1 MAELER
7 VREDLEQRHVD
18 ARLYYDYE
26 GRFVKQRLE
35 RDRMRMLPRVV
46 KPAMFARSGH
56 SLGDVRVFER
66 FTVGPVSALTCRF
79 VELDPGERTP
89 VERRIP
95 ILLMFVLEGD
105 GVVDVD
111 GEQHAFGT
119 EDVVVVPP
127 YSRYAITAGG
137 GGLRGW
143 VPETR
148 FWHVLGLLW
157 HEHLE
162 PRTIQGIERVDDAE
176 GRWQGYLVPDGVLGL
191 DGDLELPGGADPRRG
206 GVFEAR
212 RAAPA
217 GGSRGSTWYD
227 DLVRQLSA
235 DNERH
240 DRTPRVIRAAD
251 RPMEDTRGGRMR
263 FYVSNWEDLSGQ
275 DLDLAVYE
283 VPPGERTGT
292 HRHIA
297 EELLLVL
304 QGSGVE
310 EHDGSTHRFEAGD
323 LICIPP
329 MAAHARAN
337 DGDGLLRLVSVWSHH
352 PANEFLGG
360 FEHIADASD
369 RGAD

>member
-1 MAELER
+1 MAERER

-46 KPAMFARSGH
+46 KPAMFAASGH

-79 VELDPGERTP
+79 LELGPGERTP

-95 ILLMFVLEGD
+95 ILVMWVLEGD
-105 GVVDVD
+105 GVVSQD
-111 GEQHAFGT
+111 GEGHAFGP

-127 YSRYAITAGG
+127 YTRYSVTAGNE
-137 GGLRGW
+137 GLRAW

-157 HEHLE
+157 HEHFE
-162 PRTIQGIERVDDAE
+162 PHPIGGAEPLDGDGAWRGYRVPE
-176 GRWQGYLVPDGVLGL
+176 GVLGL
-191 DGDLELPGGADPRRG
+191 EHDLDVPSGADPRRSA
-206 GVFEAR
+206 VFDAR
-212 RAAPA
+212 RGAAS
-217 GGSRGSTWYD
+217 GGGDASWYGE
-227 DLVRQLSA
+227 LVRQLVA

-251 RPMEDTRGGRMR
+251 RPLEETRGGRMR
-263 FYVSNWEDLSGQ
+263 FYVSNWEGLSGQ

-283 VPPGERTGT
+283 IAPGERTGT

-304 QGSGVE
+304 RGSGVE
-310 EHDGSTHRFEAGD
+310 DHDGSTHRFEAGD

-329 MAAHARAN
+329 MAAHHHAN
-337 DGDGLLRLVSVWSHH
+337 DGDEVVRLVSVWSHH

-369 RGAD
+369 WEAG

>member
-1 MAELER
+1 MAERER
-7 VREDLEQRHVD
+7 VREDLEQEQVE

-46 KPAMFARSGH
+46 KPAMFAPSGH

-79 VELDPGERTP
+79 VELGAGERTP
-89 VERRIP
+89 RERRIP
-95 ILLMFVLEGD
+95 ILLLFVLEGD
-105 GVVDVD
+105 GVVTV
-111 GEQHAFGT
+111 GGQEFAFGT

-127 YSRYAITAGG
+127 YTPYSVTAGPD
-137 GGLRGW
+137 GLRAF

-162 PRTIQGIERVDDAE
+162 PRTIQGMERVDGAD
-176 GRWQGYLVPDGVLGL
+176 GDRWGYRVPAGVLGL
-191 DGDLELPGGADPRRG
+191 DGDLEVPGGAEPRRAA
-206 GVFEAR
+206 VFEAR
-212 RAAPA
+212 RAAAPV
-217 GGSRGSTWYD
+217 GGDATWYGE
-227 DLVRQLSA
+227 LVRQLA
-235 DNERH
+235 VDNERH
-240 DRTPRVIRAAD
+240 DRTPRVIRRAE
-251 RPMEDTRGGRMR
+251 RPLEDTRGGRMR
-263 FYVSNWEDLSGQ
+263 FYVSNWADLSGQ

-283 VPPGERTGT
+283 IAPGQRTGT

-310 EHDGSTHRFEAGD
+310 DHDGSTHRFEAGD

-329 MAAHARAN
+329 MAAHHHAN
-337 DGDGLLRLVSVWSHH
+337 DGDEPVRLVSVWSHH

-369 RGAD
+369 WEAG

>member
-1 MAELER
+1 MAELEH
-7 VREDLEQRHVD
+7 VREDLEQHQVD

-46 KPAMFARSGH
+46 KPAMFAPSGH

-79 VELDPGERTP
+79 VELSGGERTP

-95 ILLMFVLEGD
+95 LLVMFVMEGD
-105 GVVDVD
+105 GVVAVEDQMHTFA
-111 GEQHAFGT
+111 E

-127 YSRYAITAGG
+127 YTRHSIRAGRN
-137 GGLRGW
+137 GLRAW
-143 VPETR
+143 IPETR

-162 PRTIQGIERVDDAE
+162 PRTIQGMEREDDVD
-176 GRWQGYLVPDGVLGL
+176 GRWLGYRVRAGVLGL
-191 DGDLELPGGADPRRG
+191 DHDIAVPAGAEPRRA
-206 GVFEAR
+206 GVFDAR
-212 RAAPA
+212 RAASP
-217 GGSRGSTWYD
+217 GGSGTTWYD
-227 DLVRQLSA
+227 ELVRELAA

-240 DRTPRVIRAAD
+240 DRTPRVIRAAE
-251 RPMEDTRGGRMR
+251 RPLEDTRGGRMR
-263 FYVSNWEDLSGQ
+263 FYVSNWENLSGQ

-283 VPPGERTGT
+283 IAPGQSTGT

-304 QGSGVE
+304 QGSGIE
-310 EHDGSTHRFEAGD
+310 IHDGSTHRFEAGD
-323 LICIPP
+323 LICVPP
-329 MAAHARAN
+329 MAAHAHSN
-337 DGDGLLRLVSVWSHH
+337 DGDVVVRLASVWSHQ

-369 RGAD
+369 WEAG